1 MAKIELKNF
10 LNFQK
15 KYEKLSVPTFR
26 ELALELISGAII
38 DQKTRFDEWLEKD
51 PNATITTQ
59 EIAAICYS
67 YCHDFYFDRETARLL
82 LTHNIHELRSSLGT
96 TSLAIV
102 GQILISDPVRLLRAE
117 LIEQIHLEF
126 KRNSE
131 ELGNTHLV
139 RCLNFSGDY

>member
-1 MAKIELKNF
+1 MVRKN
-10 LNFQK
+10 
-15 KYEKLSVPTFR
+15 
-26 ELALELISGAII
+26 
-38 DQKTRFDEWLEKD
+38 
-51 PNATITTQ
+51 PNETITTTELAQ
-59 EIAAICYS
+59 ICSS
-67 YCHDFYFDRETARLL
+67 YCVAYQFDKTTARLL

-96 TSLAIV
+96 TSLNIV

-131 ELGNTHLV
+131 EFGNTHLV